1 MNTAN
6 TPVAFNN
13 KSFAKLYATEQ
24 GQAIWQ
30 HLNKPESVA
39 RMQAVS
45 DVGIP
50 ALLAVERGLALDFG
64 ILDRDHKVLATSEEQ
79 SKNDSLER
87 MCGNMV
93 RQVLELNGYTQCN
106 KKNLCQYP
114 AVRSSLKLHSMNGL
128 ISLDHYNMPRVT
140 FSAKLIHVR
149 NIKSF
154 DILANDNE
162 CAMWKKCLIIAGWD
176 HKHAEFIS

>member
-106 KKNLCQYP
+106 KKKSVPVPSSKVFLEAALYE
-114 AVRSSLKLHSMNGL
+114 RSDFIRPLQ
-128 ISLDHYNMPRVT
+128 
-140 FSAKLIHVR
+140 
-149 NIKSF
+149 
-154 DILANDNE
+154 
-162 CAMWKKCLIIAGWD
+162 
-176 HKHAEFIS
+176 HA